1 MSIRALND
9 ISATITVGAHTAG
22 AFPVTVQ
29 LTGPTGK
36 DLTSARVV
44 QWYLAKDE
52 TGDTLCVDGI
62 DTSEIAILTDGTIIS
77 ESTTDVAGWVKSEA
91 DGDIGFT
98 ITVANGKTA
107 YLVLVMPD
115 GELVISD
122 AMTYNAG

>member
-1 MSIRALND
+1 VSIRSLND
-9 ISATITVGAHTAG
+9 ISATITVGDDTSG

-52 TGDTLCVDGI
+52 TGDTLCVDGT
-62 DTSEIAILTDGTIIS
+62 DTSEIAILTDGTIIA
-77 ESTTDVAGWVKSEA
+77 ETVADIAGVVKSEA

-98 ITVANGKTA
+98 ITVENGKKA

-122 AMTYNAG
+122 AMTYTG